1 MKNEEQ
7 YTAEEKRVI
16 DFFFTLY
23 NEMARRSD
31 ILQTTLTS
39 ENDGSKENDKEQ

>member
-1 MKNEEQ
+1 MSKNEN

-31 ILQTTLTS
+31 ILQTTLTP
-39 ENDGSKENDKEQ
+39 ENDGSKENEKE